1 MPSLSDALRQE
12 LERLLGPLANA
23 AGSADRW
30 ILVLALVGHGEDT
43 VRDAGLRAALD
54 RLGALANLADGDL
67 ESWEGIETLLRS
79 SATAMDALDDL
90 GKAGGDPA
98 LRARL
103 AQLGPDLTDQL
114 TAIYLRRYHPQLFRT
129 GAALTLIDPSRPQ
142 PPVITG
148 SIRTRT
154 AWTKDELHPER
165 FGPLLRDPWTML
177 GAGYL
182 PNRMARAADAHAA
195 ADRLFPLLAALAG
208 ALGLPAAI
216 ETRSLMPE
224 PKTGPENDGDHFDG
238 SEPDPENAP
247 PPTPPVDP
255 ALYFRTTQP
264 QLVVRIPDGTP
275 AGTFAGIALTA
286 SSLEHPGALAGLIL
300 ELTGALNWTQTHEP
314 WTLTASSQG
323 TVPVVVI
330 GPDGMKTAAG
340 ASAATARLTAA
351 RDGVFVLGATDGTR
365 IELEQLRAGL
375 ELAVGPTTAAAL
387 SVAAG
392 SGRLVIA
399 AGDGDG
405 FLQSVLP
412 SNGISVT
419 FAAGMSLS
427 SSRGFELSGGVGLE
441 ATQPV
446 HVSLGP
452 VGSIDDVRLAIT
464 GGQAE
469 IVAGVTVHLGP
480 VDVSIGG
487 LGVRATVA
495 AEPGNLGVADLDIG
509 FKGPDRLGL
518 SIEAG
523 PLSGGGFLALDP
535 QHGGYA
541 GEVHLQFENIAVRAV
556 GLLTTALPDGRPGF
570 SLLVLV
576 SAEFPPVQLGLGFML
591 VGVGGLL
598 GINRTVSVDALRS
611 GLKTGAL
618 DAVLTPPDPKAS
630 AAQLVASLAGL
641 FPPAQGRHIF
651 APTAR
656 IVWGSPVLITIDL
669 ALVLELPSP
678 VRLVALG
685 RLRAVLPDEREAI
698 VRLQV
703 DVLGVIDFD
712 RSEAAVD
719 ATLVDS
725 RLAQFALTGDLALR
739 LNWGANPSFLLAV
752 GGFHPRFTA
761 PPGFPTLQRVAIALA
776 EGDNPKLRLEAYF
789 ALTSNTVQF
798 GARVDLAARAGSFSL
813 VGFLSFD
820 ALVTLAPLAF
830 VVDIAAKLAV
840 KVGGHTLMAISLEL
854 TLSGPRPWHA
864 RGRAS
869 FSILFFEVSFGFDVT
884 IGDGVQPALPAPVDV
899 APLVLAALNDPRAW
913 TAQPLTGGARTVTLR
928 ELEPGN
934 SVIADPLSTLQV
946 RQRVAPLDLVL
957 DRFGAAVPSGA
968 RRFRIT
974 AASIGGVRVTVVPVQ
989 DRFAPAQF
997 TNLSDDAKLSAPSFV
1012 EMTSGATLGADGY
1025 AAGAVVT
1032 VSVIYEQL
1040 LVPAA
1045 GVTGPAAQRLSLPSD
1060 VLRTLTATRPA
1071 RTPVFGLRDA
1081 S

>member
-12 LERLLGPLANA
+12 IERLLGPLASA

-30 ILVLALVGHGEDT
+30 ALVLALVGHGEDT
-43 VRDAGLRAALD
+43 VRDAGLRTALD
-54 RLGALANLADGDL
+54 RLGALADLAESDL
-67 ESWEGIETLLRS
+67 ESWDGIEALLRS
-79 SATAMDALDDL
+79 SATAMEALHDL
-90 GKAGGDPA
+90 GQAGGDPA

-103 AQLGPDLTDQL
+103 AQLGPDLADQL
-114 TAIYLRRYHPQLFRT
+114 TAIYLRRYHPHLFRT
-129 GAALTLIDPSRPQ
+129 GAVLTLIDPGRPQ
-142 PPVITG
+142 PPVLTG
-148 SIRTRT
+148 NTRTRT
-154 AWTKDELHPER
+154 AWTRDELHPER
-165 FGPLLRDPWTML
+165 LGPLLGDPWTML
-177 GAGYL
+177 AAGYL

-195 ADRLFPLLAALAG
+195 ADRLFPLLTALAG
-208 ALGLPAAI
+208 SLGLPAALS
-216 ETRSLMPE
+216 TRSLKPE
-224 PKTGPENDGDHFDG
+224 PATGPEFEGDHFD
-238 SEPDPENAP
+238 SPEPDPETAPEP
-247 PPTPPVDP
+247 PPPADP
-255 ALYFRTTQP
+255 ALYFGSTQP
-264 QLVVRIPDGTP
+264 QFVLRIPDGGP
-275 AGTFAGIALTA
+275 AGASAGVALTA
-286 SSLEHPGALAGLIL
+286 SSLEHPGAVAGLIL
-300 ELTGALNWTQTHEP
+300 ELTGALNWTRTHEP

-323 TVPVVVI
+323 TVPAVVI
-330 GPDGMKTAAG
+330 GPDGLTTATAATT
-340 ASAATARLTAA
+340 ATARLAAA

-365 IELEQLRAGL
+365 IELEKLRAAM
-375 ELAVGPTTAAAL
+375 ELAVGPSTAAAL
-387 SVAAG
+387 SVAAE

-399 AGDGDG
+399 PSDGDS
-405 FLQSVLP
+405 FLQFVLP
-412 SNGISVT
+412 SNGVSVT

-427 SSRGFELSGGVGLE
+427 SRNGFELSGGVGLE

-452 VGSIDDVRLAIT
+452 VGRIDDVRLAIT

-495 AEPGNLGVADLDIG
+495 AEPGNLGVADLDLG
-509 FKGPDRLGL
+509 FKAPDRLGL

-523 PLSGGGFLALDP
+523 PLSGGGFLAVDP
-535 QHGGYA
+535 ENGGYA
-541 GEVHLQFENIAVRAV
+541 GEVQLQFEKIAVRAV
-556 GLLTTALPDGRPGF
+556 GVLTTALPDGRPGF

-618 DAVLTPPDPKAS
+618 DAVLTPPDPTAS
-630 AAQLVASLAGL
+630 PGRLVASLAGL
-641 FPPAQGRHIF
+641 FPPAEGRHVF

-685 RLRAVLPDEREAI
+685 RMRAILPDEREAI

-739 LNWGANPSFLLAV
+739 LSWGANPSFLLAV
-752 GGFHPRFTA
+752 GGFHPRFSA
-761 PPGFPTLQRVAIALA
+761 PPGFPALQRVAIALA
-776 EGDNPKLRLEAYF
+776 QGDNPKLRLEAYL

-798 GARVDLAARAGSFSL
+798 GSRVDLAARAGSFSL

-830 VVDIAAKLAV
+830 AVDIAAKLAV
-840 KVGGHTLMAISLEL
+840 KVGSRTLLAISLAL
-854 TLSGPRPWHA
+854 SLSGPRPWHA

-869 FSILFFEVSFGFDVT
+869 FSILFFDISFGFDVT
-884 IGDGVQPALPAPVDV
+884 IGDPAQPALPAPVDV
-899 APLVLAALNDPRAW
+899 APLMLAALNDPRAW
-913 TAQPLTGGARTVTLR
+913 TAQPLTGGARAVTLR
-928 ELEPGN
+928 ALEPGS

-968 RRFRIT
+968 RRFRIS
-974 AASIGGVRVTVVPVQ
+974 AASIGGVRVTPTPVR

-1025 AAGAVVT
+1025 ATGAVVNISLT
-1032 VSVIYEQL
+1032 YEQL

-1045 GVTGPAAQRLSLPSD
+1045 GVTGPAAQRLPLPGD
-1060 VLRTLTATRPA
+1060 VLRTLTATAPS